1 MNTGEQW
8 VIKGAHI
15 NSITATEIKIN
26 TLFQTFKRIK
36 EGCTLDCLAHL
47 CTQKFIDE
55 VIKGYE
61 WPLDWIDVSLQKIV
75 NHISQNI
82 EFWLGLYFQIKNLEK
97 SVKP

>member
-15 NSITATEIKIN
+15 NSIYATEIKIN
-26 TLFQTFKRIK
+26 ILFQTFKRIK

-47 CTQKFIDE
+47 CTQKFIYE

-61 WPLDWIDVSLQKIV
+61 WQLDWIAVSLQKIA
-75 NHISQNI
+75 NHKSQNK
-82 EFWLGLYFQIKNLEK
+82 EFWLGLYLQIKNQKK
-97 SVKP
+97 SIKL